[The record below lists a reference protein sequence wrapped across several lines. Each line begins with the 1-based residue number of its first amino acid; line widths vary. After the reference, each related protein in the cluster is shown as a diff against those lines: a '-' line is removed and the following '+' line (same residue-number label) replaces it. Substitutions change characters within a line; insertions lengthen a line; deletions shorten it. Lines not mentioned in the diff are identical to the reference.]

1 MSNYRIYANVSLG
14 DNCNIGDFS
23 SVGVPTRGYK
33 EGELPTIL
41 GDRVEIQSHA
51 TICGGSS
58 LGDDSVIG
66 HGIYMS
72 HSNRIGK
79 RVAIGSQT
87 ILEWNVIIEDDV
99 IVGSSVG
106 IGEFSILEQGTWLG
120 SQVALPSVL
129 HPLCPKAKEC
139 GKGSHLYRGVTV
151 GGGAVIY
158 PDLRIGAG
166 AYIEPCAVV
175 VRDVS
180 PYTVV
185 AGNPAKEIGD
195 IFTLYPG
202 LIERLSKYVN
212 VSPEAVKQSIMQF
225 DLVPS
230 LFSSK

>member
-1 MSNYRIYANVSLG
+1 M
-14 DNCNIGDFS
+14 
-23 SVGVPTRGYK
+23 
-33 EGELPTIL
+33 
-41 GDRVEIQSHA
+41 
-51 TICGGSS
+51 
-58 LGDDSVIG
+58 
-66 HGIYMS
+66 
-72 HSNRIGK
+72 
-79 RVAIGSQT
+79 
-87 ILEWNVIIEDDV
+87 
-99 IVGSSVG
+99 
-106 IGEFSILEQGTWLG
+106 
-120 SQVALPSVL
+120 
-129 HPLCPKAKEC
+129 
-139 GKGSHLYRGVTV
+139 V

-158 PDLRIGAG
+158 PDLRIGSG

-212 VSPEAVKQSIMQF
+212 VSPEAVKQAVMQF